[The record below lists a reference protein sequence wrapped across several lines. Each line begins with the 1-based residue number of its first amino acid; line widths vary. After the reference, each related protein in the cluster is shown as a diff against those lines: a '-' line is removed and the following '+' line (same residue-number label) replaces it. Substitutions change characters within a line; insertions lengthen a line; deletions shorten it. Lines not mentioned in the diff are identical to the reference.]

1 MNRSHLLSTPYVVF
15 LVIAAAAP
23 LASMIGNLPIAIA
36 HGTGANVPV
45 AFLLAGVVLFLFS
58 VGFSFIAHRLVRAGA
73 FYAYIAEGLG
83 KPCGVGA
90 AYCAVIAYSAFAFG
104 LATACG
110 YFDGQVFKAVGLK
123 VSWAVCAVLSVLLTG
138 WLNYRSMEASSKI
151 LGVIIVVES
160 AVLVAFDASVIIAK
174 GWAALPLTSFS
185 LHHWMV
191 PGLGVS
197 LMTAFSCF
205 VGFESAAL
213 YGKESANPKRSIP
226 LATYCAVLLIGVFY
240 LFTAW
245 IAIGAIGTDNTKSIA
260 LAHGGTLMLDLIT
273 RYEGQIAANIAG
285 LLLCTSILAT
295 YIAIHAAAARYIH
308 ALADEGLLPRGLA
321 RFNDIKK
328 VPQAATFWLS
338 IVTLIGL
345 GGILLAHANP
355 YLLVIPVLIGAG
367 TLGIIAL
374 QAAASIAILV
384 YVCRYRQEA
393 GYVVLVA
400 SCLAAIGL
408 LVALMT
414 VCKNFSRLSNITSSY
429 IGWLPALYLIVS
441 VMGIGFSLWMRWR
454 RPSLYAR
461 LALAK

>member
-36 HGTGANVPV
+36 YGTGANVPV
-45 AFLLAGVVLFLFS
+45 AFLLAGVVLLLFS

-83 KPCGVGA
+83 KPFGVGA
-90 AYCAVIAYSAFAFG
+90 AYCAVIAYSVFAFG
-104 LATACG
+104 LAVACG
-110 YFDGQVFKAVGLK
+110 YFDGQVFEAMGLK
-123 VSWAVCAVLSVLLTG
+123 VGWVICAVLSILLTG
-138 WLNYRSMEASSKI
+138 WLNYRSMDVSSKL

-160 AVLVAFDASVIIAK
+160 AILAIFDISVIMAK
-174 GWAALPLTSFS
+174 GWAALPLASFA

-197 LMTAFSCF
+197 LMTAFACF

-226 LATYCAVLLIGVFY
+226 LATYISVLLIGGFY

-245 IAIGAIGTDNTKSIA
+245 IAVGAIGTENTKSIA
-260 LAHGGTLMLDLIT
+260 LAHGGTLMLDLII
-273 RYEGQIAANIAG
+273 RYEGQIAADIAG

-308 ALADEGLLPRGLA
+308 ALADEGLFPRILA
-321 RFNDIKK
+321 RFDEVKK
-328 VPQAATFWLS
+328 VPRGATFWLS
-338 IVTLIGL
+338 VVTLICL
-345 GGILLAHANP
+345 GAIMSSQANP
-355 YLLVIPVLIGAG
+355 YLSVIPVLIGTG

-374 QAAASIAILV
+374 QAMASIAILF
-384 YVCRYRQEA
+384 YVFIHRHEA
-393 GYVVLVA
+393 GYVTLVA

-408 LVALMT
+408 LVALT
-414 VCKNFSRLSNITSSY
+414 TACKNFSLLSNVASSY
-429 IGWLPALYLIVS
+429 VAWIPALYLLVF
-441 VMGIGFSLWMRWR
+441 VVGVGFSLWMRWR
-454 RPSLYAR
+454 RPLLYAR

>member
-1 MNRSHLLSTPYVVF
+1 MNRSRLLSTPYVVF

-36 HGTGANVPV
+36 HGTGANMPV
-45 AFLLAGVVLFLFS
+45 AFLLAGVILLLFS

-104 LATACG
+104 LAIACG

-123 VSWAVCAVLSVLLTG
+123 VSWVVCAVLSVLLTG
-138 WLNYRSMEASSKI
+138 FLNYRSMEASSKL

-160 AVLVAFDASVIIAK
+160 AVLAAFDISVVVAK
-174 GWAALPLTSFS
+174 GWAALPSTSFS
-185 LHHWMV
+185 LHHWLV

-226 LATYCAVLLIGVFY
+226 LATYIAVLLIGGFY
-240 LFTAW
+240 LVTAW
-245 IAIGAIGTDNTKSIA
+245 IAVGAIGTENTKSIA
-260 LAHGGTLMLDLIT
+260 LAHGGTLMLDLIS

-295 YIAIHAAAARYIH
+295 YIAIHAAASRYIH
-308 ALADEGLLPRGLA
+308 ALADEGLFPRSLA
-321 RFNDIKK
+321 RFDDIKK
-328 VPQAATFWLS
+328 VPQAATLWLS
-338 IVTLIGL
+338 MITLICL
-345 GGILLAHANP
+345 GGIVILHAKP

-374 QAAASIAILV
+374 QAGASLAILV
-384 YVCRYRQEA
+384 YVFVNRKEA
-393 GYVVLVA
+393 GVVVLA
-400 SCLAAIGL
+400 SSCLAAIGL
-408 LVALMT
+408 LIALTT
-414 VCKNFSRLSNITSSY
+414 VCKNFSLLSSGTSSY
-429 IGWLPALYLIVS
+429 IAWLPGFYLFVF
-441 VMGIGFSLWMRWR
+441 VAGVGFSLWMRWR
-454 RPSLYAR
+454 RPLLYAR